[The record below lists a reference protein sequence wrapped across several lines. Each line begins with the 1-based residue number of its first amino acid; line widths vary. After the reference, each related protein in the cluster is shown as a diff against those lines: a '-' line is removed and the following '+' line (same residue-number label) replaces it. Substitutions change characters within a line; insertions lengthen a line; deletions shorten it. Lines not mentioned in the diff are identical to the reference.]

1 VLQKIFN
8 YIGLIA
14 IIAVF
19 ILLYCLWNDRSGSDR
34 ISELNQQYREQIK
47 SANIRIGEL
56 ETGKQADQRT
66 IDNFTA
72 NQRKSEATIKRL
84 TELVGQSRNSIGAIE
99 TGDQQDRTDLQRLRQ
114 IIEKDGAGK

>member
-1 VLQKIFN
+1 MLQKIFN